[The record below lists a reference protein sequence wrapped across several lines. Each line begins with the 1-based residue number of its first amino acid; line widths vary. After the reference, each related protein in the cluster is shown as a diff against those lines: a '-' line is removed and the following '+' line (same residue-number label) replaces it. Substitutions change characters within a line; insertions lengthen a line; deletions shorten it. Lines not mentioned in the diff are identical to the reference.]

1 MCVDREREKESFI
14 GTAVAKNR
22 DNVEIKV
29 TASALLYL
37 IPKGKNDVQVVVKY
51 GKENNARAFPEHC
64 EHFGIL

>member
-29 TASALLYL
+29 AAFALLYL
-37 IPKGKNDVQVVVKY
+37 IPKIK
-51 GKENNARAFPEHC
+51 
-64 EHFGIL
+64 